1 MPQGESAAALI
12 VTTCLARAK
21 SNGRLAVPEP
31 GTPPSLT
38 YLALEAAATKVAQ
51 LEVRPSVPLAA
62 EHRSMRPVTRLHAQ
76 GDEAMAAFA
85 AEWEGL
91 DEVKGTRA
99 ALEKERAAAEKAAAA
114 EAKAKAKGKKKK

>member
-1 MPQGESAAALI
+1 
-12 VTTCLARAK
+12 
-21 SNGRLAVPEP
+21 
-31 GTPPSLT
+31 
-38 YLALEAAATKVAQ
+38 
-51 LEVRPSVPLAA
+51 
-62 EHRSMRPVTRLHAQ
+62 
-76 GDEAMAAFA
+76 MAAFA

>member
-1 MPQGESAAALI
+1 MI
-12 VTTCLARAK
+12 
-21 SNGRLAVPEP
+21 
-31 GTPPSLT
+31 
-38 YLALEAAATKVAQ
+38 
-51 LEVRPSVPLAA
+51 
-62 EHRSMRPVTRLHAQ
+62 RPVTRLHAQ